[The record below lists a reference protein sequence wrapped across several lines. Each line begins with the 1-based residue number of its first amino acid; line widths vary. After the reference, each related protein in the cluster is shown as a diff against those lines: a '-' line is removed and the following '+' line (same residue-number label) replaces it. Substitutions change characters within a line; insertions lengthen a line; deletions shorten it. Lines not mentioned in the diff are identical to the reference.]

1 MKAIMID
8 RHIRADELK
17 LRETA
22 TPEIA
27 SGTQVRVRL
36 KAAGVNPL
44 DTKLRGGA
52 YPLQQFPLILGCDGA
67 GVIDAVGDEVSAFK
81 PGDAVYFFHGGIEG
95 INGNYAEYAVLDE
108 RFLAPKP
115 QGIDFIHA
123 AAAPVVLL
131 TAWEA
136 LHDRLRLQAGQTLFI
151 NAGAGGVGHV
161 AIQLAKHIGARVL
174 TTVSSDEKAEFA
186 RALGADKV
194 INYREQDVEQA
205 VLLWT
210 AGQGVDAALDSIGGR
225 QTETLFP
232 LVKYGG
238 DLVSLLLPHQELD
251 WREARTRNQRFS
263 LELML
268 TSLLQ
273 GRADLQRR
281 QTLILR
287 QCRALIDRRRVAIK
301 VSRTLPLKDAAT
313 AHAEIEAGH
322 TLGKIVLE
330 ID

>member
-1 MKAIMID
+1 MN
-8 RHIRADELK
+8 
-17 LRETA
+17 
-22 TPEIA
+22 
-27 SGTQVRVRL
+27 G
-36 KAAGVNPL
+36 
-44 DTKLRGGA
+44 
-52 YPLQQFPLILGCDGA
+52 Y
-67 GVIDAVGDEVSAFK
+67 DAVGDEVSAFK

-108 RFLAPKP
+108 CFLAPKP
-115 QGIDFIHA
+115 QSIDFIHA

-136 LHDRLRLQAGQTLFI
+136 LHERLCLQAGQTIFI

-174 TTVSSDEKAEFA
+174 TTVSSDEKAEVA

-194 INYREQDVEQA
+194 INYREQDVQQA

-210 AGQGVDAALDSIGGR
+210 AGQGVDAALDNIGGR

-251 WREARTRNQRFS
+251 WRQARTRNQRFS

-268 TSLLQ
+268 TPLLL

-281 QTLILR
+281 QTLMLR
-287 QCRALIDRRRVAIK
+287 QCTALIDRRRLTIK

>member
-8 RHIRADELK
+8 RHIPAAELK

-27 SGTQVRVRL
+27 SGTEVRVRL

-115 QGIDFIHA
+115 QSIDFIHA
-123 AAAPVVLL
+123 AAAPLVLL

-136 LHDRLRLQAGQTLFI
+136 LHERLCLQANQTIFI

-186 RALGADKV
+186 RALGADRV
-194 INYREQDVEQA
+194 INYLEQDVEQA

-210 AGQGVDAALDSIGGR
+210 AGQGVDAALDNIGGR

-238 DLVSLLLPHQELD
+238 DLVSLLLPHQEFD
-251 WREARTRNQRFS
+251 WRQARTRNQRFS

-268 TSLLQ
+268 TPQLQ

-287 QCRALIDRRRVAIK
+287 QCAALIDRRRLTIK